1 MLSFQ
6 NSKFQIAPKIQ
17 TSQKFHKMAVKPIP
31 LIFAALTAVFAVAVT
46 GAPQSNQMAAQW
58 AGAAASGNGPV
69 GKVHIMN

>member
-1 MLSFQ
+1 
-6 NSKFQIAPKIQ
+6 
-17 TSQKFHKMAVKPIP
+17 MAVKPIP